1 MKRLWIK
8 ALTAEMPVLLLLPL
22 LTGCAQLLPEHREVE
37 QLQIIQTAGVD
48 YAPGGVSLSL
58 AAAADPSKGPGPTL
72 TGAGRTLSAALE
84 NIRESSSEE
93 ELFTGH
99 TRTLLVGQEAAEH
112 GLEDLL
118 AAVCRSPELRLDMPL
133 YVVRGAAARELMEGA
148 SGSEAGITEI
158 LEAAGALQERRQGS
172 RSSTAGDVQRSL
184 LRSGAALVTAL
195 GYGDAAASET
205 KTALPAGYAVL
216 RDGRLA
222 AWIEP
227 DDSLGA
233 ELLRGGT
240 GSRELSVLDL
250 GGLPV
255 SLELQRGT
263 SRVLPVWNED
273 GSLRGLDILAEV
285 QAAVLETAADSADG
299 LERYDDYLTGQ
310 LEAAVSERLRRILQ
324 LARQLKADV
333 TDLGGRIEQ
342 ADPRRWQA
350 LGQPLGELL
359 PGLEIS
365 ITVRGALTHSFDA
378 KEA

>member
-1 MKRLWIK
+1 MKVFRAR
-8 ALTAEMPVLLLLPL
+8 ALSSVVSLLLLAL

-48 YAPGGVSLSL
+48 YAPDGVSLSL
-58 AAAADPSKGPGPTL
+58 AAAADPAKGPGPAL
-72 TGAGRTLSAALE
+72 TGAGRTLAAALE
-84 NIRESSSEE
+84 AIRESASEE
-93 ELFTGH
+93 ELFTAH

-112 GLEDLL
+112 GLGDLL

-133 YVVRGAAARELMEGA
+133 YVVRGGSARELMEGA
-148 SGSEAGITEI
+148 SGGEAGITEI
-158 LEAAGALQERRQGS
+158 LEAAGALQDLRQGS
-172 RSSTAGDVQRSL
+172 RSSTAGEVQRSL
-184 LRSGAALVTAL
+184 LRRGAALVTAL
-195 GYGDAAASET
+195 SYGDAAASGT

-216 RDGRLA
+216 QDGRLA

-227 DDSLGA
+227 DDALGA
-233 ELLRGGT
+233 ELLCGGT

-255 SLELQRGT
+255 SLELQRGS
-263 SRVLPVWNED
+263 SRILPVWNED
-273 GSLRGLDILAEV
+273 GSLRGLDVLAEV

-333 TDLGGRIEQ
+333 TGLGGRIEQ
-342 ADPRRWQA
+342 ADPVRWQA
-350 LGQPLGELL
+350 LAQPMGELL

-365 ITVRGALTHSFDA
+365 ITVRGTLTHSFDA